1 MVDAPHQHIAVKR
14 ERNVEMTKRDRQVQ
28 ERRREWNQA
37 WTRTWRPWTETHPEI
52 QALTLKVKAAGVE
65 ALGPLKRDVS
75 TYSAESV
82 PFHSCGN
89 PVCSIGGIDLRPLVL
104 EAIIEHKETFHTIAL
119 CKGME
124 GGTPR
129 SCSRSVDVSGSIT
142 YKRPAEHE

>member
-1 MVDAPHQHIAVKR
+1 M
-14 ERNVEMTKRDRQVQ
+14 NKRDRQVQ

-129 SCSRSVDVSGSIT
+129 SCPRSVDVSGSIT